1 MTTRVLQ
8 RLTGHRTRVPVRQYS
23 ALLLKYLRQQ
33 KGIVALSSVLILTN
47 IGLQLVNPQIMRYF
61 IDEAVAGSP
70 LRNLMAAAGVFVAVA
85 LVQQFVGVLATYTSG
100 QVGWNATNALR
111 SDLARH
117 ALSLDMP
124 FHNSHTPACTLGE
137 MIVRIDGDSETLGG
151 FFSTVAIE
159 VLGNSIML
167 VAVLA
172 LLFRENWLAGLAL
185 STFAF
190 VSIAVIIGMRNVSI
204 SSWRADREAS
214 TETYG
219 FIEERLAGR
228 EDIRTSAA
236 QSHVMKGYFDHMWRW
251 FRVRVRAAV
260 VSSFVAN
267 TALFINSAGLA
278 VSLFVGAFLF
288 YEDWITIG
296 TVFLIYQYA
305 RLLIGPVIG
314 VSFEMEGLQRA
325 GASVIR
331 IHDLLRTRREVI
343 DGRGVRFPDGA
354 LSVRFDSVSF
364 AYNSGESVLRD
375 VTLDLRPGRL
385 LGLLGRTGSGKTTMT
400 RLLFRLYDPD
410 EGRILIGGED
420 IRVARLTDLRDRV
433 GLVPQ
438 DVRLFHGTVRDN
450 LTFFHRSVP
459 DAHLLEVLGEMSLTR
474 WYDSLPEGLDTMLQL
489 DGGGL
494 SSGEAQMLAFA
505 RVFLKDPGFVILDE
519 ATSRLDPSTE
529 ASIKRAIDRLVR
541 GRTVLI
547 IAHHLATIQ
556 RCDDIVILENG
567 RLVEAGE
574 RKMLASDPTTRFH
587 RLLQTGLEEVLS

>member
-8 RLTGHRTRVPVRQYS
+8 RLTGHETRVPVRQYG

-33 KGIVALSSVLILTN
+33 KGIVALASVLILTN
-47 IGLQLVNPQIMRYF
+47 ISLQLVNPQIMRYF

-70 LRNLMAAAGVFVAVA
+70 LGRLVAAAGVFIAVA
-85 LVQQFVGVLATYTSG
+85 LVQQVIGVLATYTSG

-124 FHNSHTPACTLGE
+124 FHNSRTPGE
-137 MIVRIDGDSETLGG
+137 MIERIDGDSETLGE
-151 FFSTVAIE
+151 FFSTFAVHI
-159 VLGNSIML
+159 LGNIIML

-185 STFAF
+185 SAFAF
-190 VSIAVIIGMRNVSI
+190 VSTAVIIRMRNVSV

-236 QSHVMKGYFDHMWRW
+236 QPHVMKGYFDHMWKW
-251 FRVRVRAAV
+251 FRVYVKAWAV
-260 VSSFVAN
+260 ASVVAN
-267 TALFINSAGLA
+267 TAQFINSVGLA
-278 VSLFVGAFLF
+278 VSLFVGAYLF
-288 YEDWITIG
+288 YQDWITIG
-296 TVFLIYQYA
+296 TVFLIYQYSI
-305 RLLIGPVIG
+305 LLSRPVNG

-331 IHDLLRTRREVI
+331 IHDLLSTRREVL
-343 DGRGVRFPDGA
+343 DGRGVRFPDGP

-364 AYNSGESVLRD
+364 AYNRSDLVLHNL
-375 VTLDLRPGRL
+375 TLDLYSGRV

-410 EGRILIGGED
+410 EGRVLIGGED
-420 IRVARLTDLRDRV
+420 IREARLSDLRDRV

-450 LTFFHRSVP
+450 LTFFDRSVP
-459 DAHLLEVLGEMSLTR
+459 DAHLIDVLEEVSLTR
-474 WYDSLPEGLDTMLQL
+474 WYETLPDGLDTMLQP
-489 DGGGL
+489 DGGSL

-505 RVFLKDPGFVILDE
+505 RVFLKDPGLVILDE

-529 ASIKRAIDRLVR
+529 ASIKRAMDTLVR

-556 RCDDIVILENG
+556 RCDDIVILEDG

-574 RKMLASDPTTRFH
+574 REALASDPTTRFH

>member
-8 RLTGHRTRVPVRQYS
+8 RLTGPRTKVPVRQYG

-33 KGIVALSSVLILTN
+33 KGIVALASALILTN

-70 LRNLMAAAGVFVAVA
+70 LRNLMVAAGIFVAVA

-124 FHNSHTPACTLGE
+124 FHNSRTPGE
-137 MIVRIDGDSETLGG
+137 MIERIDGDAETLGG
-151 FFSTVAIE
+151 FFSTFAVHI
-159 VLGNSIML
+159 LGNVIML
-167 VAVLA
+167 LAVLA
-172 LLFRENWLAGLAL
+172 LLFREDWRAGLAL
-185 STFAF
+185 TVFALI
-190 VSIAVIIGMRNVSI
+190 SLAVIMRMRNVSVA
-204 SSWRADREAS
+204 SWRADREAS

-236 QSHVMKGYFDHMWRW
+236 QSHVMKGFFDHMWSW
-251 FRVRVRAAV
+251 FRVSVRAEAV
-260 VSSFVAN
+260 ASVVTN
-267 TALFINSAGLA
+267 TALFVNSAGLA
-278 VSLFVGAFLF
+278 VSLLVGAYLF

-305 RLLIGPVIG
+305 RLLTRPVIV
-314 VSFEMEGLQRA
+314 VSHEMEGLQRA

-343 DGRGVRFPDGA
+343 DGRGVRFPDGP

-410 EGRILIGGED
+410 EGRLLIGGKD
-420 IRVARLTDLRDRV
+420 IREARLSDLRDRV

-450 LTFFHRSVP
+450 LTFFDRSVP
-459 DAHLLEVLGEMSLTR
+459 DAHLLDVLGEMSLTR
-474 WYDSLPEGLDTMLQL
+474 WYDSLPEGLDTMLQP

-505 RVFLKDPGFVILDE
+505 RVFLKNPGLVILDE
-519 ATSRLDPSTE
+519 ATSRLDSSTE
-529 ASIKRAIDRLVR
+529 ASIKRAIDRLAQ

-547 IAHHLATIQ
+547 IAHHLATIR

-574 RKMLASDPTTRFH
+574 REILASDPTTRFH

>member
-124 FHNSHTPACTLGE
+124 FHNSHTPGE
-137 MIVRIDGDSETLGG
+137 MIERIDGDSETLGG
-151 FFSTVAIE
+151 FFSTFAIE

-305 RLLIGPVIG
+305 RLLIGPVIV
-314 VSFEMEGLQRA
+314 VSHEMEGLQRA

-343 DGRGVRFPDGA
+343 DGRGVRFPDGP

-364 AYNSGESVLRD
+364 AYNSGESVLHD

-450 LTFFHRSVP
+450 LTFFERSVP
-459 DAHLLEVLGEMSLTR
+459 DAHLLEVLDEMSLTR
-474 WYDSLPEGLDTMLQL
+474 WYDSLPDGLDTMLQP

-505 RVFLKDPGFVILDE
+505 RVFLKNPGLVILDE
-519 ATSRLDPSTE
+519 ATSRLDSSTE
-529 ASIKRAIDRLVR
+529 ASIERAVNKLVKE
-541 GRTVLI
+541 RTVVI
-547 IAHHLATIQ
+547 VAHHLATIQ

>member
-8 RLTGHRTRVPVRQYS
+8 RLMGPRTRVPLRQYG
-23 ALLLKYLRQQ
+23 ALLLKYIRQQ
-33 KGIVALSSVLILTN
+33 KGLVALSSVLILTN

-61 IDEAVAGSP
+61 IDEAVSGSP
-70 LRNLMAAAGVFVAVA
+70 LGRLMAAAGVFVAVA
-85 LVQQFVGVLATYTSG
+85 LVQQFIGVLATYTSG

-124 FHNSHTPACTLGE
+124 FHNSRTPGE
-137 MIVRIDGDSETLGG
+137 MIERIDGDAETLGG
-151 FFSTVAIE
+151 FFSTFAVHI
-159 VLGNSIML
+159 LGNIIML
-167 VAVLA
+167 VAVLV
-172 LLFRENWLAGLAL
+172 LLFRENWLAGLAF
-185 STFAF
+185 STFTIA
-190 VSIAVIIGMRNVSI
+190 SIVVIIRMRNVSVA
-204 SSWRADREAS
+204 SWRADREAS

-228 EDIRTSAA
+228 EDIRTSSA
-236 QSHVMKGYFDHMWRW
+236 QPHIMKGFFDHMWTW
-251 FRVRVRAAV
+251 FRVRVKAAALASV
-260 VSSFVAN
+260 VGN
-267 TALFINSAGLA
+267 TAQLVNNAGLA
-278 VSLFVGAFLF
+278 ASLFVGAYLF

-305 RLLIGPVIG
+305 RLLIRPVNGI
-314 VSFEMEGLQRA
+314 SYQMEGLQQA

-331 IHDLLRTRREVI
+331 IHDLLTTRREVI
-343 DGRGVRFPDGA
+343 DGRGVRFPDRP
-354 LSVRFDSVSF
+354 LPVRFDSVSF
-364 AYNSGESVLRD
+364 AYSSGESVLRD

-420 IRVARLTDLRDRV
+420 IREARLSDLRNRV

-450 LTFFHRSVP
+450 LTFYDRSVP
-459 DAHLLEVLGEMSLTR
+459 DAHLLDVLGEMNLTQ
-474 WYDSLPEGLDTMLQL
+474 WYDSLPDGLDTMLQP

-494 SSGEAQMLAFA
+494 SAGEAQMLAFA
-505 RVFLKDPGFVILDE
+505 RVLLKDPGLVILDE

-529 ASIKRAIDRLVR
+529 ASIKTAIDKLVR

-574 RKMLASDPTTRFH
+574 RRFLASDPTTRFH
-587 RLLQTGLEEVLS
+587 GLLQTGLEEVLS

>member
-1 MTTRVLQ
+1 MVTQVIQ
-8 RLTGHRTRVPVRQYS
+8 RFTGPRTKVPVRQYR
-23 ALLLKYLRQQ
+23 ALLLKYVRQQ
-33 KGIVALSSVLILTN
+33 KGIVALASVLILTN

-70 LRNLMAAAGVFVAVA
+70 LRNLITAAGVFVAVA
-85 LVQQFVGVLATYTSG
+85 LVQQVIGVLATYTSG

-117 ALSLDMP
+117 ALFLDMP
-124 FHNSHTPACTLGE
+124 FHNSHTPGE
-137 MIVRIDGDSETLGG
+137 MIERIDGDAETLGG
-151 FFSTVAIE
+151 FFSTFAVHI
-159 VLGNSIML
+159 LGNIIML

-172 LLFRENWLAGLAL
+172 LLFRENWLAGLVL

-190 VSIAVIIGMRNVSI
+190 FSIAIIMRMRNVSV

-236 QSHVMKGYFDHMWRW
+236 QSHVMKGYFDHMWSW
-251 FRVRVRAAV
+251 FRVRVRAAAITSV
-260 VSSFVAN
+260 VTN
-267 TALFINSAGLA
+267 TALFVYSAGLA

-288 YEDWITIG
+288 YGDWITIG
-296 TVFLIYQYA
+296 TVFLIYQYSS
-305 RLLIGPVIG
+305 LLGRPVIG
-314 VSFEMEGLQRA
+314 VSHEVEGLQRA

-343 DGRGVRFPDGA
+343 DGRGVRFPDGP

-364 AYNSGESVLRD
+364 AYNSCEPVLHD
-375 VTLDLRPGRL
+375 VTLEFRSGRL

-420 IRVARLTDLRDRV
+420 IREALLSDLRDGV

-450 LTFFHRSVP
+450 LTFFDRSVP
-459 DAHLLEVLGEMSLTR
+459 DAHLLDVLGEMSLTR
-474 WYDSLPEGLDTMLQL
+474 WYDTLPDGLDTVLQP

-505 RVFLKDPGFVILDE
+505 RVFLKDPGLVILDE
-519 ATSRLDPSTE
+519 ATSRLDSSTE

-574 RKMLASDPTTRFH
+574 RRLLASDPTTRFH

>member
-1 MTTRVLQ
+1 MVSEVIQ
-8 RLTGHRTRVPVRQYS
+8 RFTGPRTKVPVRQYGT
-23 ALLLKYLRQQ
+23 LLLKYLRQQ
-33 KGIVALSSVLILTN
+33 KGIVALASVLILTN

-70 LRNLMAAAGVFVAVA
+70 LRNLIAAAGIFIAVA

-124 FHNSHTPACTLGE
+124 FHNSRTPGE
-137 MIVRIDGDSETLGG
+137 MIERIDGDSETLGE
-151 FFSTVAIE
+151 FFSTFAVQI
-159 VLGNSIML
+159 VGNLIML

-185 STFAF
+185 SAFAF
-190 VSIAVIIGMRNVSI
+190 VSTAVIIRMRNVSV
-204 SSWRADREAS
+204 SSWKADREAS

-236 QSHVMKGYFDHMWRW
+236 QPHVMKGFFDLMWKW
-251 FRVRVRAAV
+251 FRVRVKAQAIASV
-260 VSSFVAN
+260 VAN
-267 TALFINSAGLA
+267 TAQFVNRAGLA
-278 VSLFVGAFLF
+278 VSLFVGAYLF
-288 YEDWITIG
+288 YEDWISIG
-296 TVFLIYQYA
+296 TVFLIYQYSI
-305 RLLIGPVIG
+305 LISRPVI
-314 VSFEMEGLQRA
+314 VASYEMEGLQRA

-331 IHDLLRTRREVI
+331 IHELLSTRREVT
-343 DGRGVRFPDGA
+343 DGRGVRFSEGP

-410 EGRILIGGED
+410 EGRIFIGGQD
-420 IRVARLTDLRDRV
+420 IREARISDLRDRI

-450 LTFFHRSVP
+450 LTFFDRSVP
-459 DAHLLEVLGEMSLTR
+459 DAHLLDVLGEMNLTR
-474 WYDSLPEGLDTMLQL
+474 WYDSLPDGLDTMLQP

-494 SSGEAQMLAFA
+494 SSGEAQMLAFG
-505 RVFLKDPGFVILDE
+505 RVFLKDPGLVILDE

-529 ASIKRAIDRLVR
+529 ESIKRAIDRLVQ

-547 IAHHLATIQ
+547 VAHHLATIQ

-574 RKMLASDPTTRFH
+574 REILASDPTTRFH

>member
-1 MTTRVLQ
+1 M
-8 RLTGHRTRVPVRQYS
+8 RQYR
-23 ALLLKYLRQQ
+23 ALLLKYVRQQ
-33 KGIVALSSVLILTN
+33 KGIVALASVLILTN

-70 LRNLMAAAGVFVAVA
+70 LRNLITAAGVFVVVA
-85 LVQQFVGVLATYTSG
+85 LVQQVIGVLATYTSG

-117 ALSLDMP
+117 ALFLDMP
-124 FHNSHTPACTLGE
+124 FHNSHTPGE
-137 MIVRIDGDSETLGG
+137 MIERIDGDAETLGG
-151 FFSTVAIE
+151 FFSTFAVEI
-159 VLGNSIML
+159 LGNIVML

-172 LLFRENWLAGLAL
+172 LLFRENWLAGLVL

-190 VSIAVIIGMRNVSI
+190 FSMAIIIRMRNVSV

-236 QSHVMKGYFDHMWRW
+236 QSHVMKGFFDHMWSW
-251 FRVRVRAAV
+251 FRVRVRAAAITSV
-260 VSSFVAN
+260 VTN
-267 TALFINSAGLA
+267 TALFVSSAGLA
-278 VSLFVGAFLF
+278 VSLFVGAYLF
-288 YEDWITIG
+288 YGDWITIG
-296 TVFLIYQYA
+296 TVFLIYQYSI
-305 RLLIGPVIG
+305 LLRRPVIG
-314 VSFEMEGLQRA
+314 VSHEMEELQRA

-343 DGRGVRFPDGA
+343 DGRGVRFPDGP

-364 AYNSGESVLRD
+364 AYNSGEPVLHD
-375 VTLDLRPGRL
+375 VTLDLRSGRL

-410 EGRILIGGED
+410 EGRIFIGGED
-420 IRVARLTDLRDRV
+420 IREARLSDLRDGV

-450 LTFFHRSVP
+450 LTFFDRSVP
-459 DAHLLEVLGEMSLTR
+459 DAHLLDVLGEMSLTR
-474 WYDSLPEGLDTMLQL
+474 WYDTLPDGLDTVLQP

-494 SSGEAQMLAFA
+494 SFGEAQMLAFA
-505 RVFLKDPGFVILDE
+505 RVFLKDPGLVILDE
-519 ATSRLDPSTE
+519 ATSRLDSSTE

-574 RKMLASDPTTRFH
+574 RRLLASDPTTRFH

>member
-8 RLTGHRTRVPVRQYS
+8 RLRGPRTKVPVRQYG
-23 ALLLKYLRQQ
+23 ALLLKYVRQQ
-33 KGIVALSSVLILTN
+33 KGLVALSSVLILVN

-70 LRNLMAAAGVFVAVA
+70 LGRLVAAAGVFIAVA
-85 LVQQFVGVLATYTSG
+85 LVQQVISVLATYTSG

-124 FHNSHTPACTLGE
+124 FHNSRTPGE
-137 MIVRIDGDSETLGG
+137 MIERIDGDAETLGG
-151 FFSTVAIE
+151 FFSTFAVRI
-159 VLGNSIML
+159 LGNVIML
-167 VAVLA
+167 VAVIA

-185 STFAF
+185 STFAI
-190 VSIAVIIGMRNVSI
+190 VSVVVIIRMRNVSV

-219 FIEERLAGR
+219 FIEERFAGR

-236 QSHVMKGYFDHMWRW
+236 QSHVMKGYFDHMWKW
-251 FRVRVRAAV
+251 FRVYVKAWTVAGV
-260 VSSFVAN
+260 VAN
-267 TALFINSAGLA
+267 TAQFVNSVGLA
-278 VSLFVGAFLF
+278 VSLFVGAYLF
-288 YEDWITIG
+288 YEDLITIG
-296 TVFLIYQYA
+296 TVFLIYQYSM
-305 RLLIGPVIG
+305 LLNRPVNG
-314 VSFEMEGLQRA
+314 VSFEMEALQRA

-331 IHDLLRTRREVI
+331 IHDLLSTRREVV
-343 DGRGVRFPDGA
+343 DGRGVRFPDGP
-354 LSVRFDSVSF
+354 LSIRFDSVSF
-364 AYNSGESVLRD
+364 GYGSGELVLRD

-410 EGRILIGGED
+410 EGRVLIEGED
-420 IRVARLTDLRDRV
+420 IREARLSDLRDRV

-450 LTFFHRSVP
+450 LTFFDQSVP
-459 DAHLLEVLGEMSLTR
+459 DAHLLHVLGEMNLTR
-474 WYDSLPEGLDTMLQL
+474 WYETLPDGIDTMLQP

-505 RVFLKDPGFVILDE
+505 RVFLKDPGLVILDE

-529 ASIKRAIDRLVR
+529 ESIKRAMDTLVR

-556 RCDDIVILENG
+556 RCDDIVILEDG

-574 RKMLASDPTTRFH
+574 RETLASDPTTRFH
-587 RLLQTGLEEVLS
+587 RLLQIGLEEVLS